1 MDIGFSYTFSFT
13 PLMIIQFVLYTYI
26 YYFLPHF
33 HLSGKIYISLYNR
46 RMRPK
51 KNGVQRAEQ
60 GFGGLIEYSLYSET
74 KLHMRMFIIMKLYLR
89 LCPLSF

>member
-1 MDIGFSYTFSFT
+1 
-13 PLMIIQFVLYTYI
+13 
-26 YYFLPHF
+26 
-33 HLSGKIYISLYNR
+33 
-46 RMRPK
+46 MRPK